1 MLLPSLSL
9 CAQNM
14 PCPVPSCPQQEGAIH
29 PSPAGTSHCRTQVD
43 RAMVQSTLPL
53 GTSPSTSSST
63 RNMSRPN
70 IHQCNYPLTGTTPST
85 VFLAAAATG
94 PGTTPSLPPTA
105 ATVTA
110 ALAAAAVRL
119 ALALVPVRFV
129 M

>member
-14 PCPVPSCPQQEGAIH
+14 PIPSRPAHNKKVPSIH
-29 PSPAGTSHCRTQVD
+29 PAGTSHCRTQVD
-43 RAMVQSTLPL
+43 RAMVQSP
-53 GTSPSTSSST
+53 SPRHITVNVVLNPQ
-63 RNMSRPN
+63 NMSRIPCH
-70 IHQCNYPLTGTTPST
+70 HQCNYPLTGTTPST
-85 VFLAAAATG
+85 VFLAAATG
-94 PGTTPSLPPTA
+94 TGTTPSLPPTA

-110 ALAAAAVRL
+110 ALAAAAVLL